1 MQRAR
6 STSLRRHRFW
16 FVALAAVALGMPV
29 RPAPAEAAGTLDR
42 VRQSG
47 KIRLGYR
54 ADARPY
60 AFQDEAGNAA
70 GYSVALCEL
79 IASQVKAQL
88 GLASLKEEWVP
99 VQLEGRYGAVQE
111 GSIDLLCG
119 AETATL
125 AKRKVVDFSIP
136 IFPGGVGAMLHAES
150 SLRLRHILTKGEAA
164 FRPLW
169 RASPAQV
176 IQQQTFSVIP
186 GTTAEGWVD
195 RRSAKLH
202 LSIKVVPVSSYDEGI
217 RKLLDR
223 STNVFF
229 GDRAILVEAAR
240 RSPSSRNLVVLDR
253 HFTTEPVALVLP
265 RGDDDFRLLI
275 DATLSRLFQSGD
287 IQKTYSIWF
296 GRFDETAAMFFATYG
311 LPE

>member
-1 MQRAR
+1 MQSTR
-6 STSLRRHRFW
+6 STVLRRYWFW
-16 FVALAAVALGMPV
+16 IAGLTAVVLGMPAL
-29 RPAPAEAAGTLDR
+29 PAPAQAAGTLDR
-42 VRQSG
+42 IRESG

-60 AFQDEAGNAA
+60 AYQDEAGNAA

-79 IASQVKAQL
+79 IARRIKSEL
-88 GLASLKEEWVP
+88 GLASLMEEWVP
-99 VQLEGRYGAVQE
+99 VPLEGRYGALQE

-136 IFPGGVGAMLHAES
+136 IFPGGVGAMLRS
-150 SLRLRHILTKGEAA
+150 DSPSRVRHILMKGEAA
-164 FRPLW
+164 YRPLSS
-169 RASPAQV
+169 ASPAQV
-176 IQQQTFSVIP
+176 IPQQTFAVIP
-186 GTTAEGWVD
+186 GTTAETWID
-195 RRSAKLH
+195 TRSAKLH
-202 LSIKVVPVSSYDEGI
+202 LSIKVVPVNGYDDGV

-223 STNVFF
+223 SANVFF
-229 GDRAILVEAAR
+229 GDRTILVEAAK

-275 DATLSRLFQSGD
+275 DTTLSRLFRSGD

-296 GRFDETAAMFFATYG
+296 GRFNETAAMFFATYG

>member
-1 MQRAR
+1 MQGAR
-6 STSLRRHRFW
+6 STGLRRHRFW
-16 FVALAAVALGMPV
+16 LAAFVAAILGMAAT
-29 RPAPAEAAGTLDR
+29 PAPAEAAGTLDR
-42 VRQSG
+42 IRQSG

-60 AFQDEAGNAA
+60 AYRDEAGNAA

-79 IASQVKAQL
+79 IASRVKSQL
-88 GLASLKEEWVP
+88 GLAALQAEWVP
-99 VQLEGRYGAVQE
+99 VPLEGRYGVLQE

-136 IFPGGVGAMLHAES
+136 IVPGGVGAILRSDS

-186 GTTAEGWVD
+186 GTTAEGWID
-195 RRSAKLH
+195 SRSAKLH

-217 RKLLDR
+217 RKVLDR
-223 STNVFF
+223 SANVFF
-229 GDRAILVEAAR
+229 GDRAILVELAK
-240 RSPSSRNLVVLDR
+240 RSPSSRDLIVLDR

-265 RGDDDFRLLI
+265 RGDDDFRLLV
-275 DATLSRLFQSGD
+275 DGTLSRLFRSGD

-296 GRFDETAAMFFATYG
+296 GRFDESAAMFFETYG
-311 LPE
+311 LPD

>member
-1 MQRAR
+1 MQCAR
-6 STSLRRHRFW
+6 STGLRRHWFW
-16 FVALAAVALGMPV
+16 FAALVAVVLGMPTL
-29 RPAPAEAAGTLDR
+29 PASAEAAGTLDR
-42 VRQSG
+42 IRQSG

-60 AFQDEAGNAA
+60 AYKDDAGNAA

-79 IASQVKAQL
+79 IASQIRSQL
-88 GLASLKEEWVP
+88 GLASLQQEWVP
-99 VQLEGRYGAVQE
+99 VALEGRYGALQE

-136 IFPGGVGAMLHAES
+136 IFPGGVGAMLRSDS
-150 SLRLRHILTKGEAA
+150 SFRLRHILTKGEAA
-164 FRPLW
+164 YRPLW

-176 IQQQTFSVIP
+176 IQQQTFAVIP
-186 GTTAEGWVD
+186 GTTAEGWID
-195 RRSAKLH
+195 SRSAKLH
-202 LSIKVVPVSSYDEGI
+202 LSIKVVPVASYDEGVKKI
-217 RKLLDR
+217 LDR
-223 STNVFF
+223 SANVFF

-240 RSPSSRNLVVLDR
+240 RSPSSRDLVVLDR

-265 RGDDDFRLLI
+265 RGDDDLRLLV
-275 DATLSRLFQSGD
+275 DGTLSRLFRSGD
-287 IQKTYSIWF
+287 IHKTYSIWF

-311 LPE
+311 MPE